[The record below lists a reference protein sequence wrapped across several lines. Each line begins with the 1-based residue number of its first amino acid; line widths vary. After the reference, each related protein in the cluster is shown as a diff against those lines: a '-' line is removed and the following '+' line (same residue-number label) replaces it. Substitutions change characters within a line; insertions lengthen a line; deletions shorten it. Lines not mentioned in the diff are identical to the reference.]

1 MGRKHNDQ
9 IKSLFRGKMTEN
21 ELLAELVAELTLAPV
36 DPKTE
41 ITVQILC
48 VETGKSEN
56 AIRTMLERKVK
67 NGELTVRWANYS
79 GCRVKAYRRAT

>member
-1 MGRKHNDQ
+1 
-9 IKSLFRGKMTEN
+9 MTEN
-21 ELLAELVAELTLAPV
+21 ELLTELVAELSLAPV

-56 AIRTMLERKVK
+56 AVRSVLNEKVRK
-67 NGELTVRWANYS
+67 GELTVRWAS
-79 GCRVKAYRRAT
+79 CPKGKVKAYSRATSPASRPELE